1 MTVKNKA
8 NRRIYKNV
16 QTIKIFNHI
25 YYFYRFG
32 DRIKTI
38 GKDDEIEVIQSNEY
52 QYNMDSS
59 CIDKN
64 H

>member
-38 GKDDEIEVIQSNEY
+38 GKDDEIEVI
-52 QYNMDSS
+52 
-59 CIDKN
+59 
-64 H
+64 